1 MTSDSNVARHAGQS
15 PAGGD
20 RELNTVLRPAVDVF
34 ENDHSISLFADLPGV
49 SEEGLNLEVDD
60 KTLTIEGDI
69 RIDMPSDIQSLH
81 ADIRSTRYRRA
92 FTLSNELDTGKIEAS
107 LKDGVLT
114 VTIPKRE
121 EVRPRKIEI
130 TGG

>member
-1 MTSDSNVARHAGQS
+1 MTSDKHVASHSDRS
-15 PAGGD
+15 PAGD
-20 RELNTVLRPAVDVF
+20 REPNIVLRPAVDVF

-49 SEEGLNLEVDD
+49 TEAGLNLEVDD
-60 KTLTIEGDI
+60 RTLTIQGDI
-69 RIDMPSDIQSLH
+69 RIDMPAAIQSLH
-81 ADIRSTRYRRA
+81 ADVRSTRYRRA
-92 FTLSNELDTGKIEAS
+92 FTLSNELDTGKVQAS

-130 TGG
+130 TAG